1 MALMDLIGGVVE
13 SVGLKDIVGNLFGN
27 TLSNFLGSNFGG
39 FATEI
44 LSGAVTNAAV
54 AGLAGGDIGKAAL
67 FGAAGGVVSGA
78 GMGKMGDT
86 VGGAVRGYG
95 LAESMDG
102 NGLLG
107 ALGGG
112 AGAFMN
118 SRSSSRS
125 ASTSPGSASGG
136 NVNQRNVAQNGSVT
150 QPTSGVNSAT
160 PTPATASS
168 SPIQDKLK
176 SLGLVDQSG
185 EGTLLGKALVMGIG
199 GMAGQ
204 KNSEDLLETQ
214 LDNQK
219 EVDRYRAEIDHEAEQ
234 KRIAAFTSNP
244 KFKVIRNG

>member
-67 FGAAGGVVSGA
+67 FGAAGGAVSGA
-78 GMGKMGDT
+78 GMGTLGNT
-86 VGGAVRGYG
+86 FGGAVRGYG

-102 NGLLG
+102 NGMLG

-118 SRSSSRS
+118 SRSKSS
-125 ASTSPGSASGG
+125 STSPGSASGG

-150 QPTSGVNSAT
+150 QPASGVNSAT

-185 EGTLLGKALVMGIG
+185 EGTLLGKALVAGIG
-199 GMAGQ
+199 GMAQQ
-204 KNSEDLLETQ
+204 KSTEDLL
-214 LDNQK
+214 DK
-219 EVDRYRAEIDHEAEQ
+219 EVDSRKELDRYRTELDYEAEQ

>member
-39 FATEI
+39 FATDI
-44 LSGAVTNAAV
+44 LSGAITNAAV

-67 FGAAGGVVSGA
+67 FGAAGGAVSGA
-78 GMGKMGDT
+78 GMGTLGNT

-118 SRSSSRS
+118 SRSSAS
-125 ASTSPGSASGG
+125 STSPGSASGG
-136 NVNQRNVAQNGSVT
+136 SVNQRNVAQNGSVT
-150 QPTSGVNSAT
+150 QPASGVNSA
-160 PTPATASS
+160 PSTPATATS

-199 GMAGQ
+199 GMAQQ
-204 KNSEDLLETQ
+204 KSTEDLL
-214 LDNQK
+214 DK
-219 EVDRYRAEIDHEAEQ
+219 EVDSRKEMDRYRTELDYEAEQ